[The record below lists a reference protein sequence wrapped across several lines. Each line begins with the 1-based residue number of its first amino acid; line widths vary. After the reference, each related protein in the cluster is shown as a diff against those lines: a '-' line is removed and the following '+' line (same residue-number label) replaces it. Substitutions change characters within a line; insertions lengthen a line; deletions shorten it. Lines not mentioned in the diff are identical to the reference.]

1 MNYDAATESLIGSW
15 NGNYFSLICDRLFMR
30 SAARFM
36 PQMLKNQTIFVRYR
50 LKNEKDKK
58 FTRCTIGEFLA
69 LMELTVK
76 LIIEQ
81 RYKGVGEVT
90 ADLLFATTMNP
101 KYRKLYCITI
111 EDMNEALATF
121 ELLHGKSS
129 ELRERRRQLLD
140 NAQIS
145 YMDIDN

>member
-1 MNYDAATESLIGSW
+1 
-15 NGNYFSLICDRLFMR
+15 
-30 SAARFM
+30 
-36 PQMLKNQTIFVRYR
+36 
-50 LKNEKDKK
+50 
-58 FTRCTIGEFLA
+58 
-69 LMELTVK
+69 MELTVK